1 MRTIIEATT
10 EQLKD
15 LTKLALELYIENS
28 YEGLENE
35 LKHMLKESNHRFLL
49 YIEDEQPIAF
59 MHLSIR
65 TDYVQ
70 GSVSSPTGYIEGVY
84 VKRAYRRK
92 GISTKLFNE
101 GKKWFKR
108 QGCTQVG
115 SDMEVDN
122 QDSYPFHMSLGFKE
136 AGRLITFIRD
146 L

>member
-1 MRTIIEATT
+1 MGTIIEATT

-15 LTKLALELYIENS
+15 LTNLASELYNGNNS
-28 YEGLENE
+28 EALENE
-35 LKHMLKESNHRFLL
+35 LKQMLENSNHRFLL
-49 YIEDEQPIAF
+49 YVEDEQPIAF

-70 GSVSSPTGYIEGVY
+70 GSETSPTGYIEGVY
-84 VKRAYRRK
+84 VKGEYRRK
-92 GISTKLFNE
+92 GISTKLFHE

-108 QGCTQVG
+108 HGCTQVG

-136 AGRLITFIRD
+136 AGRLITFIKD